1 MDPHPGAP
9 GVFTPTHLQVRHGE
23 QGIQGALCQVAEQ
36 QLVHL
41 RVLQQQQFQQ
51 AWAGVSKMWLLASFP
66 LPWATWG
73 LLPTPSPGAWTTS
86 EYMAAERPHSPSLTW
101 PSGGGGGRA
110 AQ

>member
-41 RVLQQQQFQQ
+41 RVLQQQQQFQQ
-51 AWAGVSKMWLLASFP
+51 AWAGVSKTWVLREVFLPLTMRDPVP
-66 LPWATWG
+66 LPQVQPWAMD
-73 LLPTPSPGAWTTS
+73 L
-86 EYMAAERPHSPSLTW
+86 
-101 PSGGGGGRA
+101 
-110 AQ
+110 